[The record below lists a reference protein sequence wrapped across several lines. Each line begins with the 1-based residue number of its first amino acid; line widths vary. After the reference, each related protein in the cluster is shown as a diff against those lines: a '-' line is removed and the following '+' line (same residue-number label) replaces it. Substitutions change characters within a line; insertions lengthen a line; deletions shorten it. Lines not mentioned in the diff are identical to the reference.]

1 MSAAPDF
8 RARTVVL
15 HGPESTGKSVLAEK
29 LAQHFSGVFVPE
41 YGRTYCEIHGTDC
54 DAQDLLNIA
63 AGQDAA
69 IDEAGRQSQG
79 LIFSDTDALLTEV
92 WSHMML
98 GESCFRNAPPRV
110 SGALYLLTDID
121 TPFIQDELRVYG
133 AVEDRQL
140 FFELSEAALKQY
152 GVDYVRLSGSWE
164 QREAAARAA
173 IEARFKGL
181 LKPEASPTLKP

>member
-1 MSAAPDF
+1 MTAAADF

-63 AGQDAA
+63 AGQDAT

-79 LIFSDTDALLTEV
+79 LIVSDTDALLTEV
-92 WSHMML
+92 WSLMML
-98 GESCFRNAPPRV
+98 GDSCFKDVPPRV

-121 TPFIQDELRVYG
+121 TPFVQDALRVYG
-133 AVEDRQL
+133 EVGDRKR

-152 GVDYVRLSGSWE
+152 GADYVRLSGSWE

-173 IEARFKGL
+173 IEAQFQGL
-181 LKPEASPTLKP
+181 LNPKASTTLRS